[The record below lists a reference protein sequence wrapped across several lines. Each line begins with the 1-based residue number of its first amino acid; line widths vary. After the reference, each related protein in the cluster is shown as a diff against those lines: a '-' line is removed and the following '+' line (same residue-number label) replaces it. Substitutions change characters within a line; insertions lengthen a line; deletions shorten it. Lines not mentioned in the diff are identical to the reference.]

1 MGKPGA
7 FLEHGRCA
15 HSLRPVQERSRDF
28 DELYEPVPEER
39 TREQASRCM
48 AWRRGVL
55 PGGSAVWKGKASGCP
70 LHNLIPEWNDLVYQ
84 GKWIWP
90 CTG

>member
-1 MGKPGA
+1 M
-7 FLEHGRCA
+7 EYGRCA

-48 AWRRGVL
+48 HAAWRFARWERRLGRQGL
-55 PGGSAVWKGKASGCP
+55 PGCP
-70 LHNLIPEWNDLVYQ
+70 LHNLIPEWNDLLYMGNGSRPTSV
-84 GKWIWP
+84 
-90 CTG
+90 